1 MLIRVSFFISQ
12 RVVRSIPIEHQIADI
27 TQLRET
33 AMQEVVPGLPSPI
46 TTDPDDTSAQKMET
60 VRNLISE
67 DPHRVAQVVKHWV
80 NEGGE

>member
-1 MLIRVSFFISQ
+1 MKSIINLVATIFAMSVAICLPAVVSA
-12 RVVRSIPIEHQIADI
+12 E
-27 TQLRET
+27 
-33 AMQEVVPGLPSPI
+33 
-46 TTDPDDTSAQKMET
+46 QKMET